1 MELGKKARI
10 LCVLKYLE
18 NYSDCEHA
26 LTSADILQK
35 LSDEGITA
43 ERKAVYDDIEIL
55 RELGYDVVTSGGK
68 NRGYYLANRS
78 FSMPEVNLL
87 TDAVMSAG
95 FIPKGK
101 TKNLVE
107 KLHSLVSVYEADEI
121 RSRICIENRAK
132 SENDGVFGIIEQLN
146 DAIINRKTV
155 KIVYTRDALGDKGV
169 EKSKKEITVCPYAL
183 LWDADRYYV
192 IGNNPKYDNLMH
204 LRVDR
209 IESVTSLK
217 QPWRHFCEVSEYKQ
231 RFDTADYASKT
242 FNMFGG
248 EKCRIDLE
256 CKLKL
261 LDQITDKFTDNLF
274 FRHFDGED
282 TFRFS
287 ADALISDGLVG
298 WLMQFGGDIKVLS
311 PETLKQSVREKAETL
326 ANIYKD

>member
-18 NYSDCEHA
+18 NYSDSEHS

-35 LSDEGITA
+35 LCDEGITA

-121 RSRICIENRAK
+121 RARICIENRAK

-209 IESVTSLK
+209 IESVTVSK
-217 QPWRHFCEVSEYKQ
+217 QPWRHFSEVSEYKQ
-231 RFDTADYASKT
+231 RFDTADYAGKT

-256 CKLKL
+256 CNIELYDK
-261 LDQITDKFTDNLF
+261 ITDRFGKGMFI
-274 FRHFDGED
+274 RFDKPNGV
-282 TFRFS
+282 FRFT
-287 ADALISDGLVG
+287 ADALISEGLIG

-311 PETLKQSVREKAETL
+311 PEILKQDLAKKAKQITDM
-326 ANIYKD
+326 YK

>member
-256 CKLKL
+256 CNIALY
-261 LDQITDKFTDNLF
+261 DKIIDRFGKGMF
-274 FRHFDGED
+274 IRFDKQSGV
-282 TFRFS
+282 FRFT
-287 ADALISDGLVG
+287 ADALVSEGLIG
-298 WLMQFGGDIKVLS
+298 WLMQFGGDVKVLS
-311 PETLKQSVREKAETL
+311 PETLRQDLAKKAKQIT
-326 ANIYKD
+326 NMYK